1 MTDVIEWDTVTRS
14 FIIIDLEKF
23 TSLVL
28 PQHFSHSN
36 LSSFVRQLNNY
47 GFSKLHRGDGLLQYF
62 HKDFHLGKWDSLYK
76 ISKGP
81 TEKSLSKL
89 CDHELSSH
97 VGCKDCKQLQ
107 NRVAKLENTV
117 SYLLQQTKEM
127 KMINQALTSYICN
140 DKM

>member
-1 MTDVIEWDTVTRS
+1 MTRS

-23 TSLVL
+23 TSSVL
-28 PQHFSHSN
+28 TQHYSHSN

-47 GFSKLHRGDGLLQYF
+47 GFSKLSRGDGLLQYF
-62 HKDFHLGKWDSLYK
+62 HKDFLFGKWDSLYK
-76 ISKGP
+76 ISKG
-81 TEKSLSKL
+81 TTQKISDKAY
-89 CDHELSSH
+89 DQELSSP
-97 VGCKDCKQLQ
+97 VGCKDCKHLQ

-127 KMINQALTSYICN
+127 KMMNQALTSYICN